1 MSRIGKN
8 PVKIE
13 AGVTVTIN
21 GAELVV
27 KGKQGELSY
36 TLPQGIQA
44 KVEGGEVVLTRE
56 SDERQTKAFHGLA
69 RSLVQNMVTG
79 VSAGYTK
86 SLTIDGVGFKAEL
99 KGQSLF
105 LSLGFANAKEYK
117 IPDGVNVTVANGG
130 VTVVV
135 KGIEKQLVGRVAA
148 DIRSYFP
155 AEPYKGKGIRYTDE
169 VIRRKEGKTV
179 A

>member
-13 AGVTVTIN
+13 TGVTVTVN
-21 GAELVV
+21 GADVGV

-44 KVEGGEVVLTRE
+44 KVEGGEIIITRE
-56 SDERQTKAFHGLA
+56 NDERQTKAFHGLA

-79 VSAGYTK
+79 VTTGYSK
-86 SLTIDGVGFKAEL
+86 SLAIDGVGFKAEL
-99 KGQSLF
+99 KGKSLF

-117 IPDGVNVTVANGG
+117 IPDGVNVTVDNGG
-130 VTVVV
+130 VTVLV
-135 KGIEKQLVGRVAA
+135 KGIDKEIVGRVAA

-155 AEPYKGKGIRYTDE
+155 AEPYKGKGIRYSDE